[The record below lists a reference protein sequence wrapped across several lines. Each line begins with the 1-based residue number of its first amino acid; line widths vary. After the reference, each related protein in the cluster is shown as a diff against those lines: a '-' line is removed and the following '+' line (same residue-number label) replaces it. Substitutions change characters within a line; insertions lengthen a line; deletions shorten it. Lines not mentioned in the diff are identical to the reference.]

1 MNQPD
6 HLNHNQKM
14 YNLPIVLATWFG
26 VGYLPKAPGTWGS
39 LAALPFAWL
48 IMTAGG
54 QILLFVSIL
63 ITFVIGWWASEVYIQ
78 REGGKDPGPV
88 VIDEVVGQWL
98 TLSVV
103 TPDLIIYGLGFLL
116 FRIFDVFKPWPI
128 GLADRRIDGGF
139 GIMID
144 DVLAGVYAAASL
156 YLITKLMAGAIAI

>member
-1 MNQPD
+1 MHQPD

-14 YNLPIVLATWFG
+14 FNLPIVLATWFG
-26 VGYLPKAPGTWGS
+26 IGYLPKAPGTWGS

-48 IMTAGG
+48 ILTAGG
-54 QILLFVSIL
+54 QNLLFVSIL